1 MEVVTSFAHGWCLWL
16 CGTGQLLVT
25 IHLST
30 GNLLPLQAL
39 LTLGLQRET
48 VTRGSTGVYF
58 QMLFAVV
65 LERMVFGVVPSL
77 LSVLGAA
84 IIVSSA
90 LCVIVSDCSL
100 LLHDSFT
107 HLTIS

>member
-1 MEVVTSFAHGWCLWL
+1 MEMVASFVYGWCLWL
-16 CGTGQLLVT
+16 RSTGQLLVT
-25 IHLST
+25 LHLST
-30 GNLLPLQAL
+30 GNSLPFQTL

-48 VTRGSTGVYF
+48 VSRGSTGVYF

-65 LERMVFGVVPSL
+65 LERLILGVVPSL

-84 IIVSSA
+84 IIMSSA
-90 LCVIVSDCSL
+90 LCVVVRDNPV

-107 HLTIS
+107 HFTIS

>member
-1 MEVVTSFAHGWCLWL
+1 MTL
-16 CGTGQLLVT
+16 
-25 IHLST
+25 HLST
-30 GNLLPLQAL
+30 GNSLPFQIL

-65 LERMVFGVVPSL
+65 LERLIFGVVPSL

-84 IIVSSA
+84 IIMSSA
-90 LCVIVSDCSL
+90 LCVVVGDNPVL
-100 LLHDSFT
+100 LYDSYSSHYQLKKREPT
-107 HLTIS
+107 PDSTTDSAA